1 MLIFGFKLLDKL
13 QENPGEFLQK
23 IALIFLKVCAG
34 IFIALFIIASIASF
48 GIILQD
54 SLYVTVGEKII
65 SIIMIAIIT
74 AFSTIVGEATAL
86 LMYGILY
93 GLGRLVETNQKQLQ
107 ILENSTPTR
116 QHLSQKIQN
125 DELPML

>member
-23 IALIFLKVCAG
+23 ITLILLKVVAG
-34 IFIALFIIASIASF
+34 LFIACFIIVSF
-48 GIILQD
+48 YIILQD
-54 SLYVTVGEKII
+54 SLYVTVVEKII
-65 SIIMIAIIT
+65 SIIMLAIIT
-74 AFSTIVGEATAL
+74 TGAEAATL

-93 GLGRLVETNQKQLQ
+93 GLGRLVATNQKQLE
-107 ILENSTPTR
+107 ILEKSTLVN
-116 QHLSQKIQN
+116 QQLSQKIQD

>member
-13 QENPGEFLQK
+13 QENPGEFFQK
-23 IALIFLKVCAG
+23 IALIFLQVGAG
-34 IFIALFIIASIASF
+34 LLIALFIIASF
-48 GIILQD
+48 DIILQD

-65 SIIMIAIIT
+65 SIIMIA
-74 AFSTIVGEATAL
+74 FVTIVGEVTNL

-93 GLGRLVETNQKQLQ
+93 GLGRLVATNQKQLE
-107 ILENSTPTR
+107 ILEKSTLVN
-116 QHLSQKIQN
+116 QQLSQKIQD

>member
-1 MLIFGFKLLDKL
+1 MLIFGFKLLDEL
-13 QENPGEFLQK
+13 QENPGEFFQK
-23 IALIFLKVCAG
+23 IALIFLKVGAVL
-34 IFIALFIIASIASF
+34 FIALFIIASF

-65 SIIMIAIIT
+65 SIIMIA
-74 AFSTIVGEATAL
+74 FVTIAGEVTNL

-93 GLGRLVETNQKQLQ
+93 GLGRLVATNQKQLQ
-107 ILENSTPTR
+107 ILENSTLVN
-116 QHLSQKIQN
+116 QQLSQKIQD

>member
-23 IALIFLKVCAG
+23 IALIFLKVGAG
-34 IFIALFIIASIASF
+34 LCIAFFIIEF
-48 GIILQD
+48 FDIILQD
-54 SLYVTVGEKII
+54 SLYVTVVEKII
-65 SIIMIAIIT
+65 STIMIAIIT
-74 AFSTIVGEATAL
+74 IALEATIL

-93 GLGRLVETNQKQLQ
+93 GLGRLVATNQKQLQ
-107 ILENSTPTR
+107 ILENSTLVN
-116 QHLSQKIQN
+116 QQLSQKIQD

>member
-13 QENPGEFLQK
+13 QENPGEFFQK
-23 IALIFLKVCAG
+23 IALIFLKVGAVL
-34 IFIALFIIASIASF
+34 FIALFIIASF

-65 SIIMIAIIT
+65 SIIMIA
-74 AFSTIVGEATAL
+74 FVTIAGEVTNL

-93 GLGRLVETNQKQLQ
+93 GLGRLVATNQKQLE
-107 ILENSTPTR
+107 ILEKSTLVN
-116 QHLSQKIQN
+116 QQLSQKIQD

>member
-23 IALIFLKVCAG
+23 IALIFLKVGAG
-34 IFIALFIIASIASF
+34 LFIAFFIIASF

-74 AFSTIVGEATAL
+74 IVGEATTL

-93 GLGRLVETNQKQLQ
+93 GLGRLVATNQKQLE
-107 ILENSTPTR
+107 ILEKSTLVN
-116 QHLSQKIQN
+116 QQLSQKIQD

>member
-34 IFIALFIIASIASF
+34 LFIAFFIIASF

-65 SIIMIAIIT
+65 SIIMIAI
-74 AFSTIVGEATAL
+74 ATIVAEATPL
-86 LMYGILY
+86 LIYGILY
-93 GLGRLVETNQKQLQ
+93 GLGRLVATNQKQLE
-107 ILENSTPTR
+107 ILEKSTLVN
-116 QHLSQKIQN
+116 QQLSQKIQD

>member
-1 MLIFGFKLLDKL
+1 MIMLIFGFKLLDKL

-34 IFIALFIIASIASF
+34 LFIAFFIIASF

-74 AFSTIVGEATAL
+74 IVGEATTL

-93 GLGRLVETNQKQLQ
+93 GLGRLVATNQKQLE
-107 ILENSTPTR
+107 ILEKSTLVN
-116 QHLSQKIQN
+116 QQLSQKIQD

>member
-23 IALIFLKVCAG
+23 IALIFLKVGAG
-34 IFIALFIIASIASF
+34 ICIAFFIIASF

-74 AFSTIVGEATAL
+74 IVGEATTI

>member
-1 MLIFGFKLLDKL
+1 M
-13 QENPGEFLQK
+13 QK
-23 IALIFLKVCAG
+23 IALIFLKVGAG
-34 IFIALFIIASIASF
+34 LCIAFFIIEF
-48 GIILQD
+48 FDIILQD
-54 SLYVTVGEKII
+54 SLYVTDGEKII
-65 SIIMIAIIT
+65 STIMIAIIT
-74 AFSTIVGEATAL
+74 IVAEATTL

-116 QHLSQKIQN
+116 QHLSQKIQD

>member
-13 QENPGEFLQK
+13 QENPGDFLQK
-23 IALIFLKVCAG
+23 IALLFLKLGSGFSIV
-34 IFIALFIIASIASF
+34 FFIISF
-48 GIILQD
+48 FRIITAYHPW
-54 SLYVTVGEKII
+54 SFPTVMVIM
-65 SIIMIAIIT
+65 SIIGVAIIT
-74 AFSTIVGEATAL
+74 IALEATTI

>member
-1 MLIFGFKLLDKL
+1 MLIFGFKLLDEL
-13 QENPGEFLQK
+13 QENPGEFFQK
-23 IALIFLKVCAG
+23 IALIFLKVGAVL
-34 IFIALFIIASIASF
+34 FIALFIIASF

-65 SIIMIAIIT
+65 SIIMIA
-74 AFSTIVGEATAL
+74 FVTIAGEVTNL

-93 GLGRLVETNQKQLQ
+93 GLGRLVATNQKQLE
-107 ILENSTPTR
+107 ILEKSTLVN
-116 QHLSQKIQN
+116 QQLSQKIQD

>member
-13 QENPGEFLQK
+13 QENPGDFLQK
-23 IALIFLKVCAG
+23 IALLFLKLGSGFSIVY
-34 IFIALFIIASIASF
+34 FIISF
-48 GIILQD
+48 FIITTAYD
-54 SLYVTVGEKII
+54 PWSFPAVMVIT
-65 SIIMIAIIT
+65 SIIGVAIIT
-74 AFSTIVGEATAL
+74 IALEATTL